1 LFSIIGKLS
10 LRYELKPQNNK
21 NSNLICKFAFLNQ
34 NSNKQTMALQ
44 SINPTT
50 TKAWQELQKHFQ
62 EMQTASMKTMFQ
74 EDSNR
79 TEKFHIQWNDFLVD
93 YSKNIINQQTID
105 LLLQL
110 AEEVNL
116 KDAISQY
123 FKGDSINQTENRA
136 VLHTALRANESDSVL
151 VDNQNVIPEI
161 FEVKAKIKIFTN
173 EVVNGDRKGFT
184 GKEFTD
190 IVNIGIGGSDL
201 GPAMV
206 VEALQ
211 FYKNHL
217 NVHFVSNVDGDH
229 VQEIIKKLNPETTLF
244 VIVSKTF
251 TTQETLTNS
260 ETIRKWF
267 LKSAS
272 QDDVAKHFVAVSTNI
287 KNVTEF
293 GINPENVFPMWD
305 WVGGRFSLW
314 SAVGLSISLAV
325 GFDNFD
331 KLLKGANDMDNHFK
345 SATFDK
351 NIPIVLALLSI
362 WYNNFFGAESEA
374 LIPYTQYLQ
383 KLAPYLQQG
392 IMESNG
398 KSIGRD
404 GKPVNYQT
412 GTIIWGEPGTN
423 SQHAFFQLIHQG
435 TKLIPT
441 DFIGF
446 VKPLYGD
453 KDHHDKLMSNFF
465 AQTEALLNGK
475 TSEQVQAEFDKQ
487 NLSIDKTEYLRPF
500 KVFAGNKP
508 TNTLLINKLT
518 PETLGALVAMY
529 EHKIFVQGVI
539 WNIFSYDQWGVELG
553 KQLANAVLE
562 EINSKEIKNHDGS
575 TTFLLKHFIKQ

>member
-1 LFSIIGKLS
+1 
-10 LRYELKPQNNK
+10 
-21 NSNLICKFAFLNQ
+21 
-34 NSNKQTMALQ
+34 MALQ
-44 SINPTT
+44 NINPTQT
-50 TKAWQELQKHFQ
+50 QAWKNLENHF
-62 EMQTASMKTMFQ
+62 ESMKNNGIKEMFQ
-74 EDSNR
+74 KDSNR
-79 TEKFHIQWNDFLVD
+79 AAQFHIQWNDFLVD
-93 YSKNIINQQTID
+93 FSKNNITSETM
-105 LLLQL
+105 LLLTNL
-110 AEEVNL
+110 ANEAQL
-116 KDAISQY
+116 KDAISKY
-123 FKGDSINQTENRA
+123 FEGDIINQTENRA
-136 VLHTALRANESDSVL
+136 VLHTALRAPESANIK
-151 VDNQNVIPEI
+151 VDGINVMPEI
-161 FEVKAKIKIFTN
+161 FEVKNKIKAFTN
-173 EVVNGDRKGFT
+173 EIVNGVRKGYT
-184 GKEFTD
+184 GKAFTD

-229 VQEIIKKLNPETTLF
+229 VNEIIKKLNPETTLF

-267 LKSAS
+267 LQSAT
-272 QDDVAKHFVAVSTNI
+272 QEDVAKHFVAVSTNL
-287 KNVTEF
+287 KNVTAF
-293 GINPENVFPMWD
+293 GIDANNVFPMWD

-314 SAVGLSISLAV
+314 SAVGLTISLAV

-331 KLLKGANDMDNHFK
+331 KLLKGANQMDDHFK
-345 SATFDK
+345 TADFDQ
-351 NIPIVLALLSI
+351 NIPVVLALLSI

-398 KSIGRD
+398 KSVGRD

-446 VKPLYGD
+446 VEPLYGNQ
-453 KDHHDKLMSNFF
+453 DHHDKLMSNFF

-475 TSEQVQAEFDKQ
+475 TQEQVHSEFDKQ
-487 NLSIDKTEYLRPF
+487 NVTHETADFLRPF
-500 KVFAGNKP
+500 KVFSGNKP
-508 TNTLLINKLT
+508 TNTLLIQKLT
-518 PETLGALVAMY
+518 PESLGALVALY

-553 KQLANAVLE
+553 KQLANSILE
-562 EINSKEIKNHDGS
+562 EINTKTVKNHDSS
-575 TTFLLKHFIKQ
+575 TSFLLNHFLKNK

>member
-1 LFSIIGKLS
+1 
-10 LRYELKPQNNK
+10 
-21 NSNLICKFAFLNQ
+21 
-34 NSNKQTMALQ
+34 MALQ
-44 SINPTT
+44 NTNPTST
-50 TKAWQELQKHFQ
+50 AAWNELQNHFKT
-62 EMQTASMKTMFQ
+62 MKNVSMKNMFQ
-74 EDSNR
+74 EDASR
-79 TEKFHIQWNDFLVD
+79 ASKFHLKWNDFLID
-93 YSKNIINQQTID
+93 YSKNRINQETMDLLVKLANEVHLKEAISGYFDGEIIN
-105 LLLQL
+105 
-110 AEEVNL
+110 
-116 KDAISQY
+116 K
-123 FKGDSINQTENRA
+123 TENRA
-136 VLHTALRANESDSVL
+136 VLHTALRAPEQASVK
-151 VDNQNVIPEI
+151 VDGQNIIPEVY
-161 FEVKAKIKIFTN
+161 EVKHKIKTFTD
-173 EVVNGDRKGFT
+173 EILNGDRKGFT
-184 GKEFTD
+184 GKKFTD
-190 IVNIGIGGSDL
+190 VVNIGIGGSDL

-206 VEALQ
+206 VEGLQ

-229 VQEIIKKLNPETTLF
+229 VNEIIKKLNPETTLF

-260 ETIRKWF
+260 ETIRTWF
-267 LKSAS
+267 LKSAK
-272 QDDVAKHFVAVSTNI
+272 QEEVAKHFVAVSTNI
-287 KNVTEF
+287 KNVTAF
-293 GINPENVFPMWD
+293 GINADNVFPMWD

-331 KLLKGANDMDNHFK
+331 KVLKGANEMDEHFK
-345 SATFDK
+345 TAAFDK
-351 NIPIVLALLSI
+351 NIPVVLALLSI

-412 GTIIWGEPGTN
+412 GTLIWGEPGTN

-446 VKPLYGD
+446 VNSLYGN

-475 TSEQVQAEFDKQ
+475 TEEQVRNEFEKQ
-487 NLSIDKTEYLRPF
+487 GISSEKADYLAPF
-500 KVFAGNKP
+500 KVFEGNKP
-508 TNTLLINKLT
+508 TNTILINSLT
-518 PETLGALVAMY
+518 PETLGSLVAMY
-529 EHKIFVQGVI
+529 EHKIFVQGII

-553 KQLANAVLE
+553 KQLATSILE
-562 EINSKEIKNHDGS
+562 EINSKSLKKHDSS
-575 TTFLLKHFIKQ
+575 TTFLLNHYLK

>member
-1 LFSIIGKLS
+1 
-10 LRYELKPQNNK
+10 
-21 NSNLICKFAFLNQ
+21 
-34 NSNKQTMALQ
+34 MALQ
-44 SINPTT
+44 NTNPTKT
-50 TKAWQELQKHFQ
+50 LAWQNLQKRFQ
-62 EMQTASMKTMFQ
+62 EMNSVSMKEMFAN
-74 EDSNR
+74 DSTR
-79 TEKFHIQWNDFLVD
+79 TEKFHFQWNDFVID
-93 YSKNIINQQTID
+93 YSKNIIDQETMS
-105 LLLQL
+105 LLLEL
-110 AEEVNL
+110 AKEVHL
-116 KDAISQY
+116 KEAISQY
-123 FKGDSINQTENRA
+123 FDGEIINQTENRA
-136 VLHTALRANESDSVL
+136 VLHTALRAKETAIIK
-151 VDNQNVIPEI
+151 VDGVNVIPEI
-161 FEVKAKIKIFTN
+161 FEVKNKIKNFTN

-184 GKEFTD
+184 GKLFTD

-211 FYKNHL
+211 FYKNQL

-229 VQEIIKKLNPETTLF
+229 VNEIIKKLNPETTLF

-260 ETIRKWF
+260 ETIREWF

-272 QDDVAKHFVAVSTNI
+272 QEDVAKHFVAVSTNLQ
-287 KNVTEF
+287 KVTEF

-325 GFDNFD
+325 GFDNYD
-331 KLLKGANDMDNHFK
+331 ELLSGANEMDEHFK
-345 SATFDK
+345 TADFDE
-351 NIPIVLALLSI
+351 NIPLVLALLSI

-392 IMESNG
+392 TMESNG
-398 KSIGRD
+398 KSVGRD
-404 GKPVNYQT
+404 GKPVDYQT

-446 VKPLYGD
+446 VKPLYGNE
-453 KDHHDKLMSNFF
+453 DHHEKLMSNFF
-465 AQTEALLNGK
+465 AQTEALMNGK
-475 TSEQVQAEFDKQ
+475 TEEQVQAEFDKQ
-487 NLSIDKTEYLRPF
+487 GLSEEKAKYLLPF

-508 TNTLLINKLT
+508 TNTILIQKLT
-518 PETLGALVAMY
+518 PKTLGSLVALY
-529 EHKIFVQGVI
+529 EHKIFVQGII

-553 KQLANAVLE
+553 KQLANSILD
-562 EINSKEIKNHDGS
+562 EIHSKKVNNHDSS
-575 TTFLLKHFIKQ
+575 TEFLLNHFLKNK